1 MNAKHTPGPWVVIP
15 MPDGSIDICKSNA
28 GYHIAQMLYTG
39 YPADVQ
45 ANARLIASAPDLLA
59 ALEAIVKMISPYSG
73 QGRMDTEISAARA
86 AIAKA
91 KGE

>member
-1 MNAKHTPGPWVVIP
+1 MKAKHTPGPWTTGRAINTV
-15 MPDGSIDICKSNA
+15 DIGKFSFICPFGANS
-28 GYHIAQMLYTG
+28 
-39 YPADVQ
+39 ADQVAEIK
-45 ANARLIASAPDLLA
+45 ANARLISAAPDLLA

-73 QGRMDTEISAARA
+73 QGRMDTEISAAHA

>member
-1 MNAKHTPGPWVVIP
+1 MNAKHTPGPWTRNRAINTVDMGRYSVICP
-15 MPDGSIDICKSNA
+15 FG
-28 GYHIAQMLYTG
+28 
-39 YPADVQ
+39 ADSKKHVSEIE
-45 ANARLIASAPDLLA
+45 ANMRIISAAPDLLA